1 MSIRVIYVSLLLIL
15 TVLSSCDDQLK
26 HNDYR
31 IGVSQCSGGSWRDKQ
46 NNEMLRELLLHDDAT
61 MELLCAVDHGKK
73 QIEDIQYFI
82 DNTINHPFFL
92 FSYISICRCANIY
105 IFFITTKK

>member
-15 TVLSSCDDQLK
+15 TVLSSCDDKLK

-46 NNEMLRELLLHDDAT
+46 NNEMHRELLLHEGFS
-61 MELLCAVDHGKK
+61 MELHCAFD
-73 QIEDIQYFI
+73 D
-82 DNTINHPFFL
+82 D
-92 FSYISICRCANIY
+92 
-105 IFFITTKK
+105 